1 MAWHPGILTMCSRG
15 LPGPPRATCRDPL
28 CGHPAG
34 RTSPRVVATWGAGQG
49 AVGRHARLRSREMP
63 SLPGNSGPEVLMMAA
78 RAGLTRL
85 LKLRPR
91 SGS

>member
-1 MAWHPGILTMCSRG
+1 MAWWPGVLTMCSQG

-28 CGHPAG
+28 CGHLAG
-34 RTSPRVVATWGAGQG
+34 RTSLHAVAAWGAGQG

-63 SLPGNSGPEVLMMAA
+63 SLPGNSDPEVLTMAA
-78 RAGLTRL
+78 RVGLTWL
-85 LKLRPR
+85 LTLRPR